1 MNKIT
6 IGVKCLAKSAKTILS
21 PNNALNFI
29 KKPTQLNAASSS
41 LTDPTL
47 ITLDITDYF
56 DSPTEVCAY
65 TSCGFFDSPSDSA
78 N

>member
-1 MNKIT
+1 MT
-6 IGVKCLAKSAKTILS
+6 Y
-21 PNNALNFI
+21 I

-47 ITLDITDYF
+47 ITLDITNYF
-56 DSPTEVCAY
+56 DSPTGVCAY
-65 TSCGFFDSPSDSA
+65 TSCGFFDGPSDSA